1 MESEVVTTS
10 MEALLTQLTL
20 VSTKV
25 LDIVAQVCTT
35 IVAQPFLL
43 LTTGILL
50 LGGAVGVVGRLL
62 SRG

>member
-1 MESEVVTTS
+1 MD
-10 MEALLTQLTL
+10 MEALLGQLVL
-20 VSTKV
+20 VSTQV
-25 LDIVAQVCTT
+25 LDIVAKVCTT

>member
-1 MESEVVTTS
+1 MD
-10 MEALLTQLTL
+10 MEALLGQLVL

-25 LDIVAQVCTT
+25 LDLVAHVCAT